1 MLPAQGCDFGCQI
14 DTYRAPGD
22 TPATTNTTQSIELD
36 LPAGHFMRQP
46 LAIPSADIWTGI
58 PTIYIAV
65 IGIEARIPDTFSPA
79 RLAGSQANS
88 DNARRPASE
97 PTFTRNTSSSSVRLR
112 SNPSRACG
120 PVPSEAQKQVPPGC
134 RQLTLTMKAL

>member
-79 RLAGSQANS
+79 RLAGQVRTVLDIPAK
-88 DNARRPASE
+88 ARWADLGAIGATEAALADRI
-97 PTFTRNTSSSSVRLR
+97 
-112 SNPSRACG
+112 
-120 PVPSEAQKQVPPGC
+120 PVWMFHVIN
-134 RQLTLTMKAL
+134 